1 MSDKN
6 FDVTMQ
12 VTVSKDNNIL
22 SSHEESHSDDVKD
35 LVLDTFYDVDDVEVN
50 NVIVKERELNEE
62 FKRVSN

>member
-22 SSHEESHSDDVKD
+22 SSHEESHSDDVKE

-50 NVIVKERELNEE
+50 NVIVKERELNE
-62 FKRVSN
+62 

>member
-35 LVLDTFYDVDDVEVN
+35 LVLDTFYDVDDVKVN
-50 NVIVKERELNEE
+50 NVIVKERELNE
-62 FKRVSN
+62 

>member
-12 VTVSKDNNIL
+12 VVVSKNNNIL

-35 LVLDTFYDVDDVEVN
+35 LVLDTFYDVDDVTISKLLV
-50 NVIVKERELNEE
+50 RD
-62 FKRVSN
+62 RP

>member
-35 LVLDTFYDVDDVEVN
+35 LVLDTLYDVDDVEVN
-50 NVIVKERELNEE
+50 NVIVKERELNE
-62 FKRVSN
+62 

>member
-50 NVIVKERELNEE
+50 NVIVKERELNE
-62 FKRVSN
+62 

>member
-12 VTVSKDNNIL
+12 VVVSKNNNIL

-50 NVIVKERELNEE
+50 NVAVKERETNE
-62 FKRVSN
+62 

>member
-12 VTVSKDNNIL
+12 VTVRKDNNIL

-35 LVLDTFYDVDDVEVN
+35 LVSDTFYDVDDVEVS
-50 NVIVKERELNEE
+50 NVIVKERELNE
-62 FKRVSN
+62 

>member
-1 MSDKN
+1 MSYKN

-50 NVIVKERELNEE
+50 NVIVKERELNE
-62 FKRVSN
+62 

>member
-35 LVLDTFYDVDDVEVN
+35 LVSDTFYDVDDVEVS
-50 NVIVKERELNEE
+50 NVIVKERELNE
-62 FKRVSN
+62 